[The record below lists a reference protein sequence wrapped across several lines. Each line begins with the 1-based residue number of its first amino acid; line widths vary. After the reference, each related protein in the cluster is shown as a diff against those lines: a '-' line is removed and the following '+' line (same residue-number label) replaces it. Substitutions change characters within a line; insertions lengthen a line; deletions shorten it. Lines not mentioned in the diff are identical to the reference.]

1 MNAQLIFLLAKQH
14 EAELHRA
21 AERARIASR
30 QIDRAGEW
38 RPRKVAR
45 LSVRLDNL
53 TGRPAATGRPGG
65 RPHADPDR
73 PVTIRRATSADH
85 ASLREIAH
93 LDSQGPPSGPL
104 LVAEIGDEIVAA
116 IAIDTARVIANPFRR
131 TADAVALLRL
141 RAEQLTSTQAP
152 SNRALGR
159 LRPGDAPAEA

>member
-14 EAELHRA
+14 EADLHRA

-30 QIDRAGEW
+30 QTDPAGEW

-45 LSVRLDNL
+45 LSVRLDPVAA
-53 TGRPAATGRPGG
+53 GPAATARLRARP
-65 RPHADPDR
+65 RVDPDR

-93 LDSQGPPSGPL
+93 LDSQVSPSGPL
-104 LVAEIGDEIVAA
+104 LAAEICDEIVAA

-141 RAEQLTSTQAP
+141 RADQLTSAQTP
-152 SNRALGR
+152 SNRVRAR
-159 LRPGDAPAEA
+159 LSPRNAAAEA